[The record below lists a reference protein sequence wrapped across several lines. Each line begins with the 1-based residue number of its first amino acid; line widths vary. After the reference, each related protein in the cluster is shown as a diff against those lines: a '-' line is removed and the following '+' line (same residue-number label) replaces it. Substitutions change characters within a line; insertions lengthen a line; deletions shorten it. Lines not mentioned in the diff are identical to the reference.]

1 MPPTTQEWKWIMWLN
16 AHPGKLSYF
25 WSRWC
30 LNTVA
35 FLSLTRSSLLLGAF
49 EALPADVTS
58 SFLIVTWHSVGQK
71 GNFILDFSTSRGPV
85 VLFIFLFSHK
95 KVNLLLITG
104 LFQALLDVLQQE
116 QPELAETA
124 ATMTQQQ
131 RENWL
136 QQLRNKMNALD
147 PGMVFV
153 INKKP
158 TRQ

>member
-1 MPPTTQEWKWIMWLN
+1 M
-16 AHPGKLSYF
+16 
-25 WSRWC
+25 
-30 LNTVA
+30 
-35 FLSLTRSSLLLGAF
+35 
-49 EALPADVTS
+49 
-58 SFLIVTWHSVGQK
+58 
-71 GNFILDFSTSRGPV
+71 
-85 VLFIFLFSHK
+85 
-95 KVNLLLITG
+95 NLLLITG